1 MATASKSRGASEI
14 GVRIEEKIRPVVDM
28 LYDRYNRY
36 HNLIV
41 TNERIRKAIGTTRKG
56 RANKKIL
63 QYLHKL
69 EILEPYYDN
78 EPLDT
83 AKVWKVNI
91 SKVEAYLNSAG

>member
-1 MATASKSRGASEI
+1 MAREDKPKVVELGPRMEDN
-14 GVRIEEKIRPVVDM
+14 VRPVVDM
-28 LYDRYNRY
+28 LYERYQRY

-63 QYLHKL
+63 AYLHKI

-91 SKVEAYLNSAG
+91 NKVEAYLNSAT